1 MLKPIRVLA
10 PLIVG
15 LLFMPVSTMAA
26 TTQVG
31 TFTLENGTQ
40 VVLNDDFTWE
50 YVLTQN
56 VPAKITAMPEV
67 SKQAELTQPAAMT
80 SSVAATTGAKSNVT
94 VATENRPTL
103 AVTETLTT
111 KAMTSTELL
120 GKTAKNGIA
129 VSLAQAKWD
138 GDKLGL
144 IFTLESSNSDS
155 MVRVLVDAHFYN
167 DQGVKLNQQELP
179 IWQAIKR
186 MPETY
191 LRKGDKRQSKV
202 IWVEGI
208 DKKQW
213 KKQLLILKIT
223 ELDTW

>member
-1 MLKPIRVLA
+1 MLKPIRVIA
-10 PLIVG
+10 PFIVG
-15 LLFMPVSTMAA
+15 LLLMPVSTMAA
-26 TTQVG
+26 TTKVG
-31 TFTLENGTQ
+31 TFTLDNGTQ

-56 VPAKITAMPEV
+56 VPAKTNSVSEV
-67 SKQAELTQPAAMT
+67 SKQAALTQPAAMT
-80 SSVAATTGAKSNVT
+80 STVAAIKSSSS
-94 VATENRPTL
+94 TE
-103 AVTETLTT
+103 TETLTT
-111 KAMTSTELL
+111 KAMSSTELL

-155 MVRVLVDAHFYN
+155 MVTVLIDATFYN
-167 DQGVKLNQQELP
+167 DQGVKLNEQELP

-191 LRKGDKRQSKV
+191 LRKGEQRQSKV

-208 DKKQW
+208 DKQQW
-213 KKQLLILKIT
+213 KKQLLIFKIT

>member
-1 MLKPIRVLA
+1 MLKPIRVIT
-10 PLIVG
+10 PFIIG

-50 YVLTQN
+50 YVLTQK
-56 VPAKITAMPEV
+56 VPAKTNSAPEV
-67 SKQAELTQPAAMT
+67 SKQAALTQPAAMT
-80 SSVAATTGAKSNVT
+80 SSVAATAGEKSAVT
-94 VATENRPTL
+94 VAAINSSSSTE
-103 AVTETLTT
+103 TETLTT

-120 GKTAKNGIA
+120 GKTAKNGIS

-155 MVRVLVDAHFYN
+155 MVTVLIDANFYN
-167 DQGVKLNQQELP
+167 DQGVKLNEQELP

-191 LRKGDKRQSKV
+191 LRKGEKRQSKV

-208 DKKQW
+208 DKQQW

>member
-1 MLKPIRVLA
+1 MLKPIRVIV
-10 PLIVG
+10 PFIVG
-15 LLFMPVSTMAA
+15 ILFMPVSTMAA

-31 TFTLENGTQ
+31 TFTLANGTQ

-50 YVLTQN
+50 YVLTQK
-56 VPAKITAMPEV
+56 VPAKTNSAPEV
-67 SKQAELTQPAAMT
+67 SKQAALTQPAAMT
-80 SSVAATTGAKSNVT
+80 SSVAATAGQKSAVT
-94 VATENRPTL
+94 VAAINSSSSTE
-103 AVTETLTT
+103 TETLTT

-120 GKTAKNGIA
+120 GKTAKNGIS

-155 MVRVLVDAHFYN
+155 MVSVLIDANFYN
-167 DQGVKLNQQELP
+167 DQGVKLNEQELP

-191 LRKGDKRQSKV
+191 LRKGEKRQSKV

-208 DKKQW
+208 DKQQW